1 MRPRG
6 SGPPGIGER
15 ANLSLGAWLGWAR
28 DFTSTKSDAQHCR
41 VPGASASSTA
51 VAEQGHRAAELA
63 DLADLAETM
72 TGITRSMSFLTPP
85 VVVGSDTPLVNDVS
99 DQLRQGA
106 PRVAIEQQSHCR
118 PRR

>member
-1 MRPRG
+1 M
-6 SGPPGIGER
+6 
-15 ANLSLGAWLGWAR
+15 GWAR

-63 DLADLAETM
+63 DLAETM

-85 VVVGSDTPLVNDVS
+85 VVVGSDTPLVNDVL
-99 DQLRQGA
+99 DQPRQGA